1 MKKITYVLLAFI
13 ALFVNSTAYAVEAR
27 VPATSI
33 GQALQSA
40 RGKDNFSE
48 IKSAR
53 FDVKKKT
60 YNITYL
66 TKEGKIETVKI
77 SKINVKEVK

>member
-40 RGKDNFSE
+40 RGKDNFSD
-48 IKSAR
+48 A
-53 FDVKKKT
+53 
-60 YNITYL
+60 L
-66 TKEGKIETVKI
+66 
-77 SKINVKEVK
+77 SKNFSNNFSPSSPCLCLSR